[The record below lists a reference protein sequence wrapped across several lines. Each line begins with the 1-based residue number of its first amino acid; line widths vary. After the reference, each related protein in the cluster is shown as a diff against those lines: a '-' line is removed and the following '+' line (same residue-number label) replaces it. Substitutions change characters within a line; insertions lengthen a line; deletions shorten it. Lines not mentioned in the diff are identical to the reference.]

1 MAEFSLTTARDAVKQ
16 ASLMSASSS
25 VWTNTRIDLAIQ
37 AVMDWANT
45 RYKILS
51 ATGTASTISVA
62 TTVAAWDTDTNTATL
77 TIGANHGILAGDMIN
92 VTGMVP
98 TGWNGQYTVTD
109 DVQAAG
115 TIDYALTTDPGSKTT
130 DGTVSLINLPMP
142 DLTGDAIQNVLHRRR
157 FIRARTGMKKPL
169 ELVNFDLMLEHHVS
183 DSGQGEPLRI
193 AFDTSTSTRPF
204 LHPAPD
210 AAYTYTITYLNAPT
224 QWTAGVEDATTVGSF
239 NIEDDILRPMLQ
251 WGAPALLQHNV
262 VDQKSVGSDPAW
274 SLMVEHLDTILGD
287 TRDLGID
294 RMTLDD

>member
-16 ASLMSASSS
+16 ASLMSSSSS
-25 VWTNTRIDLAIQ
+25 VWTDTRIDLAIQ
-37 AVMDWANT
+37 SVMDWANT

-51 ATGTASTISVA
+51 ATGTASTISAA
-62 TTVAAWDTDTNTATL
+62 TTAAAWSSGSGGVATL
-77 TIGANHGILAGDMIN
+77 TIGLNHGILGGDMIN

-115 TIDYALTTDPGSKTT
+115 TIDYALTTDPGTKTT

-142 DLTGDAIQNVLHRRR
+142 DLSGDTIQNIFNRRR

-210 AAYTYTITYLNAPT
+210 AAYSYTITYLNAPT
-224 QWTAGVEDATTVGSF
+224 QWTAGAGTGGDPF

-262 VDQKSVGSDPAW
+262 VEQKSVGSDPAW

>member
-1 MAEFSLTTARDAVKQ
+1 MAISGVQARTIVA
-16 ASLMSASSS
+16 AS
-25 VWTNTRIDLAIQ
+25 AIRE
-37 AVMDWANT
+37 ANT
-45 RYKILS
+45 TTWSDERVDQAIMMAMEIVNTEYKLLT
-51 ATGTASTISVA
+51 ATSTASTISAA
-62 TTVAAWDTDTNTATL
+62 TTAAAWSSGSGGVATL
-77 TIGANHGILAGDMIN
+77 TIGASHGILAGDMIN
-92 VTGMVP
+92 VTGMAP

-210 AAYTYTITYLNAPT
+210 AAYSYTITYLNAPT
-224 QWTAGVEDATTVGSF
+224 QWTAGAGTGGAPF

-262 VDQKSVGSDPAW
+262 VEQKSVGSDPAW